1 MYYSPITQACKRK
14 PKFLHMPLPPSSLK
28 QILSQWVYGEPPVIF
43 WKRYLIEQ
51 VLPALKLFNNTSP
64 LPFTEPPTS
73 EHDIKS
79 FSVQNSA
86 GNKLDCKLYSAK
98 QSSIKKFVVLA
109 GGNRSCHEKAV
120 SLALDISKTLA
131 LNVLTFN
138 YRGVGKSEGY
148 PTRARDLTEDT
159 KAILAYLMKIGAQE
173 KDICIYGRSLGG
185 GVGAA
190 AAASYPG
197 VHFCSD
203 RSFSSLG
210 LAIKHFI
217 QKKTYPIPLN
227 PLGYLGELLLS
238 RGLEWE
244 WKSCDLFEKKITG
257 KKCVIFVD
265 EKEEKDGV
273 FDAII
278 PYKVSLKYA
287 LQQRAYKNYASIP
300 ISYSDVSDF
309 PNEGKIEVHHR
320 AILSMPCVLKKFY
333 DFLSIALEL

>member
-1 MYYSPITQACKRK
+1 MPK
-14 PKFLHMPLPPSSLK
+14 PPPSLK
-28 QILSQWVYGEPPVIF
+28 QILFQWAYGEPPVIF

-51 VLPALKLFNNTSP
+51 VLPALKLFNDTSA
-64 LPFTEPPTS
+64 LPYTELPTS

-79 FSVQNSA
+79 FSVQNSV

-98 QSSIKKFVVLA
+98 QSSINKFVVLA
-109 GGNRSCHEKAV
+109 GGNRSCHEKAT

-131 LNVLTFN
+131 IHVLSFN

-148 PTRARDLTEDT
+148 PTKASDLTEDA
-159 KAILAYLMKIGAQE
+159 KAILAYLIKIGARE

-203 RSFSSLG
+203 RSFSSLSI
-210 LAIKHFI
+210 AIQHFI
-217 QKKTYPIPLN
+217 QKKTYYTPLN
-227 PLGYLGELLLS
+227 PLGYLGSLLLS
-238 RGLEWE
+238 RGLQWE
-244 WKSCDLFEKKITG
+244 WPSCDLFEKKITG

-278 PYKVSLKYA
+278 PYKASLEYA
-287 LQQRAYKNYASIP
+287 LQKKAYKNYVSIP
-300 ISYSDVSDF
+300 ICYSDVSDF
-309 PNEGKIEVHHR
+309 SNEGRIETHHR
-320 AILSMPCVLKKFY
+320 PILSMPCVLKRFY
-333 DFLSIALEL
+333 DFLSMALDI